1 MSYVVSTLHYY
12 EFTMELMAHDTLVF
26 FNQQSRLEL
35 YLYGG
40 TNINIKQSEKFPS
53 EYPSYNRGGY
63 YAYSLRAGAG
73 GIKCENTTLLRVCF
87 QTLQNLRCVPL

>member
-1 MSYVVSTLHYY
+1 MGYKFTLQNNVIFCVHLHYY
-12 EFTMELMAHDTLVF
+12 KFTFEQMAQVTLVL
-26 FNQQSRLEL
+26 FNQRSRLEL

-40 TNINIKQSEKFPS
+40 ININSKQSEKFPS

-73 GIKCENTTLLRVCF
+73 GI
-87 QTLQNLRCVPL
+87 